1 MSSRDLPK
9 IVVRLPRDV
18 KRWLVEQA
26 VENASSQTSE
36 IVRAVRERMV
46 RCHAGSAELAHNV
59 AVELAISV
67 ADLPK
72 GTAIILQSASPGMKT
87 DILVKA
93 PSDADYLLVA
103 RVLGEEVAF
112 ADDPA
117 ANVAGTVT

>member
-1 MSSRDLPK
+1 
-9 IVVRLPRDV
+9 
-18 KRWLVEQA
+18 
-26 VENASSQTSE
+26 
-36 IVRAVRERMV
+36 
-46 RCHAGSAELAHNV
+46 
-59 AVELAISV
+59 
-67 ADLPK
+67 LPK